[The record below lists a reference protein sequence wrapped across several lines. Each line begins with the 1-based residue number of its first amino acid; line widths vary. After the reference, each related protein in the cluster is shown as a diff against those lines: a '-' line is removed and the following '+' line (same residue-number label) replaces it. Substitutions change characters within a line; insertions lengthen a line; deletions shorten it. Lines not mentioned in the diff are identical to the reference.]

1 MKYVVVIPDGASDY
15 PLDELDGKTPLQ
27 VARTPNLDALAERGT
42 VGLAR
47 TIPDGMPPGS
57 DVGNLSVF
65 GYDPRKHYT
74 GRGPIEAA
82 SMGVPL
88 NPRDVVYRCN
98 LVSTDGERLLD
109 YSADHISTEEARVLI
124 EYLDERLGAR
134 RFSFYPGVSYRHV
147 MVWRDGDPDQR
158 CVPPHDIV
166 GQPIEPNLPQ
176 GTGDSILS
184 SLIWNSVEILDRHEI
199 NRRRVDEGRLP
210 ANMIWPWGQGFLP
223 SLPSF
228 AAQYGVTGAVVA
240 AVDLVRGIGKLAGL
254 RVIDV
259 PGATGY
265 LDTNYEGKGRAAV
278 EALEELDLVVVH
290 VEAPD
295 EAGHKGDIGA
305 KIEAIERIDRY
316 VVGTV
321 HEGLRRVQDRA
332 RILVMPDHPTPIPLR
347 THCPEPVPFLVW
359 DSEQAAAGR
368 RLPFDERAFG
378 EGLPVQEGHS
388 LMGLL
393 IRGGRDW
400 PI

>member
-15 PLDELDGKTPLQ
+15 PLDELDGKTPLE
-27 VARTPNLDALAERGT
+27 VARTPNLDQLADQGT

-47 TIPDGMPPGS
+47 TIPEGMPPGS

-65 GYDPRKHYT
+65 GYDPRRHYT

-82 SMGVPL
+82 SMGIPL
-88 NPRDVVYRCN
+88 NQRDVVYRCN
-98 LVSTDGERLLD
+98 LVSTDGECLLD
-109 YSADHISTEEARVLI
+109 YSAGHISTEEARALI
-124 EYLDERLGAR
+124 QFLDERLGAR

-176 GTGDSILS
+176 GTGEGLLA
-184 SLIWNSVEILDRHEI
+184 SLIWNSLEILDGHEI
-199 NRRRVDEGRLP
+199 NRRRRDQGHLP
-210 ANMIWPWGQGFLP
+210 ANMIWPWGQGFSP

-254 RVIDV
+254 RVVDV

-265 LDTNYEGKGRAAV
+265 LDTNYEGKGLAAV
-278 EALEELDLVVVH
+278 EALQDVDLVVVH

-295 EAGHKGDIGA
+295 EAGHKGDVEA
-305 KIEAIERIDRY
+305 KIDAIERIDRY

-321 HEGLRRVQDRA
+321 REGLRRLQVPA

-347 THCPEPVPFLVW
+347 THCADPVPFLVW
-359 DSEQAAAGR
+359 DSEEQAGGR
-368 RLPFDERAFG
+368 HLPFDERAFG
-378 EGLPVQEGHS
+378 EGLSVREGHS

-393 IRGGRDW
+393 IHGR
-400 PI
+400 

>member
-27 VARTPNLDALAERGT
+27 VARTPNLDALAKNGT
-42 VGLAR
+42 VGAAR
-47 TIPDGMPPGS
+47 TIPEGMPPGS

-65 GYDPRKHYT
+65 GYDPRRYYT

-82 SMGVPL
+82 SIGVPL

-109 YSADHISTEEARVLI
+109 YSAGHIDTQDARELI
-124 EYLDERLGAR
+124 QYLHERLGAR
-134 RFSFYPGVSYRHV
+134 RVSFYPGVSYRHV

-166 GQPIEPNLPQ
+166 GQPIEPHLPR
-176 GTGDSILS
+176 GAGDSFLI
-184 SLIWNSVEILDRHEI
+184 SLIWNSVEILDAHEI
-199 NRRRVDEGRLP
+199 NRRRIDEGLPP
-210 ANMIWPWGQGFLP
+210 ANMIWPWGQGFVP

-228 AAQYGVTGAVVA
+228 ASRYGVTGAVVA

-278 EALEELDLVVVH
+278 QALEELDLVVVH

-295 EAGHKGDIGA
+295 EAGHKGDVEA
-305 KIEAIERIDRY
+305 KIYAIEQIDSCVVRIIR
-316 VVGTV
+316 
-321 HEGLRRVQDRA
+321 EGLQRLQEPC

-347 THCPEPVPFLVW
+347 THCAEPVPFLLW
-359 DSEQAAAGR
+359 DSEVPSPSTH
-368 RLPFDERAFG
+368 LPFDERVLG
-378 EGLPVQEGHS
+378 EGVSAVEGYRA
-388 LMGLL
+388 MDML
-393 IRGGRDW
+393 IHGR
-400 PI
+400 